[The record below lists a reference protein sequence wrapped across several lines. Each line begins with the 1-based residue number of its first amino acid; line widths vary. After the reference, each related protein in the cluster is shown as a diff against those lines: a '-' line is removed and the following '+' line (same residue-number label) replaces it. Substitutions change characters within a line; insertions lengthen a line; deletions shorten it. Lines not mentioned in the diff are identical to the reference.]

1 MKQAMNDYSLLET
14 CLARLEAGEDL
25 ESILARFPDQA
36 GKLRPLLT
44 AALKARR
51 SGSSLR
57 IPASAQIDSRTRFL
71 VEADRMQQK
80 KQSGFFPRLRFA
92 GVTAMVVF
100 IFVAGLFGTS
110 LASAEAVPGEALYSV
125 KRAVERVQLAL
136 TTDQVTRLNLEEEFD
151 RRRVAETEALTKT
164 GRPQSVTLAGPLK
177 ETTAQAWT
185 VGGVQLNLNPEQ
197 ESIARSLSGSYVEV
211 KGQVRS
217 EGDLDVE
224 DMELRL
230 FNFSGTLEAMSDTEW
245 LVSGVKVLV
254 MENTQ
259 ITGKPKIG
267 RKVEMT
273 TLHYDEEYFL
283 ALSVKVTGPASNENK
298 TEGQNRN
305 NGNPQPLITATPEVE
320 QEDTL
325 SLSSTPEPQEVEETR
340 KPDPTKQQETEVDDK
355 DNETPK
361 PRETEKQDESK
372 D

>member
-1 MKQAMNDYSLLET
+1 MKQGMNDYSLLET

-25 ESILARFPDQA
+25 ESILAQFPDQA

-44 AALKARR
+44 AALNARR
-51 SGSSLR
+51 SGAALR

-71 VEADRMQQK
+71 AEARSMQK
-80 KQSGFFPRLRFA
+80 KQSGFLPRLRFA

-100 IFVAGLFGTS
+100 IFVAGVFGTS
-110 LASAEAVPGEALYSV
+110 LASAKAVPGEALYSV
-125 KRAVERVQLAL
+125 KRAVEQAQLAL
-136 TTDQVTRLNLEEEFD
+136 TTDQVARLNLEEEFD

-164 GRPQSVTLAGPLK
+164 GRSQSVTLAGPLK
-177 ETTAQAWT
+177 ETAAQAWT
-185 VGGVQLNLNPEQ
+185 VGGVPLNLNPDQ
-197 ESIARSLSGSYVEV
+197 KAIAKSLSGSYVEV

-267 RKVEMT
+267 KKVELT

-283 ALSVKVTGPASNENK
+283 ALSVKVTGPVSNEDQP
-298 TEGQNRN
+298 EGPNRN
-305 NGNPQPLITATPEVE
+305 NGKPQRLITGTPQVDR
-320 QEDTL
+320 EDTL
-325 SLSSTPEPQEVEETR
+325 SLSSTPEPQEVEETSMS
-340 KPDPTKQQETEVDDK
+340 DPTKQQETPDDDK
-355 DNETPK
+355 GTETPN
-361 PRETEKQDESK
+361 PRETEKPTETK